1 MSPQW
6 PTDPLERTERGLLGR
21 LLGWIAARMV
31 ALAGRSKA
39 KPD

>member
-1 MSPQW
+1 MEAPVEY
-6 PTDPLERTERGLLGR
+6 PERGLLGR

-39 KPD
+39 KLD